1 MAGIWLALRVRREAL
16 QRRQRERG
24 GLAGAGLCTRHEI
37 AARED
42 ERDGLFLDRAWIF
55 VAQVFNRLQQR
66 RDQAQFFET

>member
-1 MAGIWLALRVRREAL
+1 MRREKL

-24 GLAGAGLCTRHEI
+24 GLAGAGLGTRHEI

-42 ERDGLFLDRAWIF
+42 EGYGLFLDRAWLF
-55 VAQVFNRLQQR
+55 VAQVFHRLQQR